1 MLPVRHFCPAF
12 ILKELQGTMHMNKEV
27 PHPSQL
33 PSANFMLFIC
43 LKDLLLF
50 PSFSEYLS
58 GHPSESMSHLVCS
71 SNVISITRLWEFF
84 LNAYYIQL
92 CKSTPSQPNLFLQT
106 FHHILQDIH
115 ILGMTDTR
123 QAYGYTP
130 LRKTSTNAEER
141 DQLSKF
147 SWLSFVLHITFWKKN
162 TMHILMEGHL

>member
-1 MLPVRHFCPAF
+1 
-12 ILKELQGTMHMNKEV
+12 MHMNKEV
-27 PHPSQL
+27 PHHSQL

-92 CKSTPSQPNLFLQT
+92 CKSTSSQPNLFLQT

-115 ILGMTDTR
+115 ILGMTDTC